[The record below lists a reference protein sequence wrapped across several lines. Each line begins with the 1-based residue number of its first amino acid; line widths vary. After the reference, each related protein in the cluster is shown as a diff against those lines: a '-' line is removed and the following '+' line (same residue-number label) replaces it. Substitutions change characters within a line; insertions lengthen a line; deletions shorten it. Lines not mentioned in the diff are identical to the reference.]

1 MIEAV
6 FSSLDMEKAYEIAK
20 KLPELDEVE
29 ISAILAVLE
38 ARKYDADVIAGF
50 AKAILEKSRVEL
62 GRVFDTSGTGG
73 DKSETINVSTAV
85 AIATSNFTRVA
96 KHGNRAMSSKSGSAD
111 VLEKLGIRIDLSPE
125 EAKGLIEK

>member
-62 GRVFDTSGTGG
+62 GRVFDTSGTG
-73 DKSETINVSTAV
+73 
-85 AIATSNFTRVA
+85 
-96 KHGNRAMSSKSGSAD
+96 
-111 VLEKLGIRIDLSPE
+111 
-125 EAKGLIEK
+125 